1 LDSFSLVC
9 SGQLS
14 RSCGLHDDMSGAV
27 FVRTL
32 QLRHDLA
39 GAITFEPFVGDSRP
53 SDKRQSCSIP
63 DADRRAAWRLKP
75 CALTRSSGV
84 EALAALHQ
92 VYERDVEQFAIIT
105 MNIGRE
111 LSRRLRQS
119 GRGAA
124 RVPEQS

>member
-1 LDSFSLVC
+1 
-9 SGQLS
+9 
-14 RSCGLHDDMSGAV
+14 MSGAV

-32 QLRHDLA
+32 QLQHDLA
-39 GAITFEPFVGDSRP
+39 GPITFEPFAGDGRP
-53 SDKRQSCSIP
+53 SDI
-63 DADRRAAWRLKP
+63 AAELLQFQTLIGAPQWRLKP
-75 CALTRSSGV
+75 CASTRSSGV